1 MKTIK
6 LHTGDNLPTVG
17 FGLWKVEPETVG
29 GLVEH
34 AVRGGYRHLDCA
46 CDYGNE
52 ADVGKG
58 IANVL
63 QQKICTREE
72 LWITSKLFN
81 TYHRAEHVRAAVEK
95 SLMDLQL
102 DYLDLYLIH
111 FPISLKYVPI
121 EHRYPP
127 GWLYDP
133 DVESPKM
140 ELSPVPI
147 QETWQAMEELVE
159 SGLVK
164 NIGISN
170 FGTSLIRDL
179 LSYAKIRP
187 SVLQIESHPY
197 LTQEKL
203 LRYAKQENIAVTA
216 YSPLGAL
223 SYISIGMAEQRDIVL
238 EQPVVQVAARH
249 HGKTAA
255 QIVLRWG
262 IQRGNAIV
270 PKSSRPE
277 RLDENIALFDF
288 ELSDAEMRSISA
300 LNCNHRFNDPG
311 VFGEEVFNTFCP
323 IYE

>member
-1 MKTIK
+1 MNTIQ
-6 LHTGDNLPTVG
+6 LHTGDRLPTVG
-17 FGLWKVEPETVG
+17 YGLWKVEPETVEK
-29 GLVEH
+29 LVEH
-34 AVRGGYRHLDCA
+34 ALRGGYRHLDCA

-52 ADVGKG
+52 TDVGRG
-58 IANVL
+58 IARVL
-63 QQKICTREE
+63 QQNVCTREE
-72 LWITSKLFN
+72 LWVTSKLFN
-81 TYHRAEHVRAAVEK
+81 TYHRAEHVRPAVEK
-95 SLMDLQL
+95 SLKDLQL

-133 DVESPKM
+133 DAESPRM

-159 SGLVK
+159 AGLVK

-203 LRYAKQENIAVTA
+203 IRYAKQENIAVTA
-216 YSPLGAL
+216 YSPLGSL
-223 SYISIGMAEQRDIVL
+223 SYVSIGMAERGDTVL

-249 HGKTAA
+249 HGKTPA
-255 QIVLRWG
+255 QVILRWAV
-262 IQRGNAIV
+262 QRGTAIV
-270 PKSSRPE
+270 PKSSHPQ

-288 ELSDAEMRSISA
+288 ELSETEMRSITA
-300 LNCNHRFNDPG
+300 LNRNQRYNDPG
-311 VFGEEVFNTFCP
+311 VFAEEVFNTFCP